1 MRYLKISLLAF
12 LITTS
17 YALAQEEVEAAGP
30 TNLDQLLELVKEGK
44 TKEQSANRKRES
56 EFKASRDKQD
66 QILKA
71 EQRELVRQEKI
82 ADQLEDEFI
91 KNQERL
97 RIEEEKYLKELG
109 SLNELFGHM
118 QSISTDSR
126 VTFESSLTAAEFKE
140 EFRQGERF
148 TDSAGIVS
156 DLDREDFL
164 KDLTKKMGDSTK
176 LPTISEI
183 ERVWYE
189 IMREMKATGEVSRFT
204 TTVINV
210 DGTQTECDV
219 VRVGVYNAVC
229 DNKYLEYVPA
239 KGQYQFLA
247 RQPAGRYTNSAS
259 RLSDADISSGY
270 VSFSVDPSGPSG
282 GALLA
287 NLVQNPSLWERIQ
300 QGGIIGYI
308 ILAIGG
314 ITLLYAIY
322 KYTMLW
328 IMSRQVHA
336 QLGSDSPSDSN
347 PLGRVL
353 KVGKSHMKD
362 ELDRL
367 ELKLAEAIMGER
379 PAIERGIS
387 FVKIVSVVA
396 PLAGLLG
403 TVTGMIIT
411 FQQITLF
418 GTGDPKI
425 MAGGI
430 SQALV
435 TTVLGLVVA
444 IPTTLAHSFLQSSAR
459 SVVDVLEEQATG
471 IVAEKAK

>member
-1 MRYLKISLLAF
+1 MKYLKIFLISLLIF
-12 LITTS
+12 SS
-17 YALAQEEVEAAGP
+17 YTFTQEADVDAP
-30 TNLDQLLELVKEGK
+30 TNLDKLLELVKEGK
-44 TKEQSANRKRES
+44 SKEQSENTKREA
-56 EFKASRDKQD
+56 EFKAARDQQD

-71 EQRELVRQEKI
+71 EQRELARQERI
-82 ADQLEDEFI
+82 ADQLEEEFR
-91 KNQERL
+91 KNQEKL
-97 RIEEEKYLKELG
+97 RIAEEAYLKQLG

-118 QSISTDSR
+118 QSITTDSR
-126 VTFESSLTAAEFKE
+126 VTFESSLTAAEFGK
-140 EFRQGERF
+140 
-148 TDSAGIVS
+148 
-156 DLDREDFL
+156 DREKFL
-164 KDLTKKMGDSTK
+164 GDLTQKMGESTE
-176 LPTISEI
+176 LPTIEEI

-204 TTVINV
+204 ATVINV

-229 DNKYLEYVPA
+229 GNSYLEYVPT

-247 RQPAGRYTNSAS
+247 RQPAGRYTSSAGRVS
-259 RLSDADISSGY
+259 SADASSGY

-287 NLVQNPSLWERIQ
+287 NLVQNPSLLERIN

-322 KYTMLW
+322 KYVMLY
-328 IMSRQVHA
+328 MMGREVEA
-336 QLGSDSPSDSN
+336 QLASSTPNSNN

-353 KVGKSHMKD
+353 KVGASHMK
-362 ELDRL
+362 ETIDRL
-367 ELKLAEAIMGER
+367 ELKLAEAIMAER
-379 PAIERGIS
+379 PSIERGIS

-403 TVTGMIIT
+403 TVTGMIVT

>member
-1 MRYLKISLLAF
+1 MKYIKITLFSF
-12 LITTS
+12 LILSS
-17 YALAQEEVEAAGP
+17 YIHAQEGVEKAP
-30 TNLDQLLELVKEGK
+30 TNLDQLLELVKKGK
-44 TKEQSANRKRES
+44 FQEQAENRKREV
-56 EFKASRDKQD
+56 EFKAKVDEQD
-66 QILKA
+66 AILRR
-71 EQRELVRQEKI
+71 EQRELERQERI
-82 ADQLEDEFI
+82 ADQLEEEF
-91 KNQERL
+91 KNNQERI
-97 RIEEEKYLKELG
+97 RVAEEAYLKKLG
-109 SLNELFGHM
+109 SLNEIFGHI
-118 QSISTDSR
+118 QSVSTDSR
-126 VTFESSLTAAEFKE
+126 VTFESSLYAAEYKE
-140 EFRQGERF
+140 EFAEKKRKGE
-148 TDSAGIVS
+148 AEYEIG
-156 DLDREDFL
+156 REEFL
-164 KDLTKKMGDSTK
+164 IGLSKDMSGGLV
-176 LPTISEI
+176 LPTIADLK
-183 ERVWYE
+183 RVMVE
-189 IMREMKATGEVSRFT
+189 MFEEMKASAEVSRFT
-204 TTVINV
+204 TNVINV
-210 DGTQTECDV
+210 DGTQTECEV
-219 VRVGVYNAVC
+219 VRIGVYNAVC
-229 DNKYLEYVPA
+229 GDKYLEYVPA

-247 RQPAGRYTNSAS
+247 RQPAGRYTNSAD
-259 RLSDADISSGY
+259 RISDADVSSGY

-287 NLVQNPSLWERIQ
+287 NLVQNPSLLERIQ

-314 ITLLYAIY
+314 ITLLYAIF
-322 KYTMLW
+322 KYVMLW
-328 IMSRQVHA
+328 LTSRAVHA
-336 QLGSDSPSDSN
+336 QLSSTTPNQSN

-353 KVGKSHMKD
+353 SVGKTHMKD
-362 ELDRL
+362 EIDRL

>member
-1 MRYLKISLLAF
+1 MKYIKIILLTSLIAS
-12 LITTS
+12 S
-17 YALAQEEVEAAGP
+17 YVFAQEEVETPPP
-30 TNLDQLLELVKEGK
+30 TNLDKLLELVKEGK
-44 TKEQSANRKRES
+44 TKEQSANRKREA

-71 EQRELVRQEKI
+71 EQRELARQERI
-82 ADQLEDEFI
+82 ADQLEEEFK
-91 KNQERL
+91 KNQEKL
-97 RIEEEKYLKELG
+97 RIAEEAYLKQLG

-126 VTFESSLTAAEFKE
+126 VTFESSLTAAEFGK
-140 EFRQGERF
+140 
-148 TDSAGIVS
+148 
-156 DLDREDFL
+156 DREEFL
-164 KDLTKKMGDSTK
+164 KDLTKKMGESTQ

-189 IMREMKATGEVSRFT
+189 IMREMKATGEVSRFSA
-204 TTVINV
+204 TVINV

-229 DNKYLEYVPA
+229 GNKYLEYVPS

-247 RQPAGRYTNSAS
+247 RQPAGRYTSSAS
-259 RLSDADISSGY
+259 RLSGADSSSGY

-314 ITLLYAIY
+314 ITLIYAIY

-328 IMSRQVHA
+328 VMSRQVHA
-336 QLGSDSPSDSN
+336 QLGSDTPSDSN

-362 ELDRL
+362 EIDRL

>member
-1 MRYLKISLLAF
+1 MKYLKIFLLSLL
-12 LITTS
+12 ISSS
-17 YALAQEEVEAAGP
+17 YTFAQEADVDAP
-30 TNLDQLLELVKEGK
+30 TNLDKLLELVKEGK
-44 TKEQSANRKRES
+44 SKEQSENTKREA
-56 EFKASRDKQD
+56 EFKAARDQQD

-71 EQRELVRQEKI
+71 EQRELARQERI
-82 ADQLEDEFI
+82 ADQLEEEFR
-91 KNQERL
+91 KNQEKL
-97 RIEEEKYLKELG
+97 RIAEEAYFKQLG

-118 QSISTDSR
+118 QSITTDSR
-126 VTFESSLTAAEFKE
+126 VTFESSLTAAEFGKE
-140 EFRQGERF
+140 
-148 TDSAGIVS
+148 
-156 DLDREDFL
+156 REKFL
-164 KDLTKKMGDSTK
+164 GDLTQKMGESTE
-176 LPTISEI
+176 LPTIEEI

-204 TTVINV
+204 ATVINV

-229 DNKYLEYVPA
+229 GNSYLEYVPT

-247 RQPAGRYTNSAS
+247 RQPAGRYTSSAGRVS
-259 RLSDADISSGY
+259 NADGSSGY

-287 NLVQNPSLWERIQ
+287 NLVQNPSLLERIN

-322 KYTMLW
+322 KYVMLY
-328 IMSRQVHA
+328 MMGREVEA
-336 QLGSDSPSDSN
+336 QLASSTPNSNN

-353 KVGKSHMKD
+353 KVGASHMK
-362 ELDRL
+362 ETIDRL
-367 ELKLAEAIMGER
+367 ELKLAEAIMAER
-379 PAIERGIS
+379 PSIERGIS

-403 TVTGMIIT
+403 TVTGMIVT

>member
-1 MRYLKISLLAF
+1 MKYLKIFLLSLLIF
-12 LITTS
+12 SS
-17 YALAQEEVEAAGP
+17 YTFAQEADVGAP
-30 TNLDQLLELVKEGK
+30 TNLDKLLELVKEGK
-44 TKEQSANRKRES
+44 SKEQSENTKREA
-56 EFKASRDKQD
+56 EFKAARDQQD

-71 EQRELVRQEKI
+71 EQRELARQERI
-82 ADQLEDEFI
+82 ADQLEEEFR
-91 KNQERL
+91 KNQEKL
-97 RIEEEKYLKELG
+97 RIAEEAYLKQLG

-118 QSISTDSR
+118 QSITTDSR
-126 VTFESSLTAAEFKE
+126 VTFESSLTAAEFGK
-140 EFRQGERF
+140 
-148 TDSAGIVS
+148 
-156 DLDREDFL
+156 DREKFL
-164 KDLTKKMGDSTK
+164 GDLTQKMGESTE
-176 LPTISEI
+176 LPTIEEI

-204 TTVINV
+204 ATVINV

-229 DNKYLEYVPA
+229 GNSYLEYVPT

-247 RQPAGRYTNSAS
+247 RQPAGRYTSSAGRVS
-259 RLSDADISSGY
+259 NAVASSGY

-287 NLVQNPSLWERIQ
+287 NLVQNPSLLERIN

-322 KYTMLW
+322 KYVMLY
-328 IMSRQVHA
+328 MMGREVEA
-336 QLGSDSPSDSN
+336 QLASSTPNSNN

-353 KVGKSHMKD
+353 KVGASHMK
-362 ELDRL
+362 ETIDRL
-367 ELKLAEAIMGER
+367 ELKLAEAIMAER
-379 PAIERGIS
+379 PSIERGIS

-403 TVTGMIIT
+403 TVTGMIVT

>member
-1 MRYLKISLLAF
+1 MKKLLFTLLFVLLAF
-12 LITTS
+12 FNIN
-17 YALAQEEVEAAGP
+17 AQEELEVVEP
-30 TNLDQLLELVKEGK
+30 SNLDMLLELVKEGK
-44 TKEQSANRKRES
+44 SKEQAENDRREDEFISARNRQGE
-56 EFKASRDKQD
+56 
-66 QILKA
+66 ILAA
-71 EQRELVRQEKI
+71 EQRELARQERI
-82 ADQLEDEFI
+82 ADELEEVFI
-91 KNQERL
+91 ANQEKL
-97 RIEEEKYLKELG
+97 RIAEEAYLKQLG

-126 VTFESSLTAAEFKE
+126 VTFETSLTAAEFGKE
-140 EFRQGERF
+140 
-148 TDSAGIVS
+148 
-156 DLDREDFL
+156 RETFL
-164 KDLTKKMGDSTK
+164 GDLTSKMGESTE
-176 LPTISEI
+176 LPTILEI

-189 IMREMKATGEVSRFT
+189 IMREMKATGEVVRFNT
-204 TTVINV
+204 NVINV
-210 DGTQTECDV
+210 DGSQAECDV
-219 VRVGVYNAVC
+219 VRIGVYNAVC
-229 DNKYLEYVPA
+229 GSSYLEYVPS

-247 RQPAGRYTNSAS
+247 RQPAGRYTGSAS
-259 RLSDADISSGY
+259 RVSNADAASGY

-287 NLVQNPSLWERIQ
+287 NLIQNPSLLERIN
-300 QGGIIGYI
+300 QGGLIGYI
-308 ILAIGG
+308 ILLIGG
-314 ITLLYAIY
+314 ITLLFAIY
-322 KYTMLW
+322 KYVSLFLLG
-328 IMSRQVHA
+328 RAVDE
-336 QLGSDSPSDSN
+336 QLTSSSYGDN

-353 KVGKSHMKD
+353 SVGETHMKD
-362 ELDRL
+362 AIDRL
-367 ELKLAEAIMGER
+367 ELKLAESIMAER

>member
-1 MRYLKISLLAF
+1 MKKLLFTLLFVLLAF
-12 LITTS
+12 FNIN
-17 YALAQEEVEAAGP
+17 AQEELEVVEP
-30 TNLDQLLELVKEGK
+30 SNLDMLLELVKEGK
-44 TKEQSANRKRES
+44 SKEQAENDRREDEFISARNRQGE
-56 EFKASRDKQD
+56 
-66 QILKA
+66 ILAA
-71 EQRELVRQEKI
+71 EQRELARQERI
-82 ADQLEDEFI
+82 ADELEEIFI
-91 KNQERL
+91 ANQEKL
-97 RIEEEKYLKELG
+97 RIAEEAYLKQLG

-126 VTFESSLTAAEFKE
+126 VTFETSLTAAEFGKE
-140 EFRQGERF
+140 
-148 TDSAGIVS
+148 
-156 DLDREDFL
+156 RETFL
-164 KDLTKKMGDSTK
+164 GNLTSKMGESTE
-176 LPTISEI
+176 LPTILEI

-189 IMREMKATGEVSRFT
+189 IMREMKATGEVVRFNT
-204 TTVINV
+204 NVINV
-210 DGTQTECDV
+210 DGSQAECDV
-219 VRVGVYNAVC
+219 VRIGVYNAVC
-229 DNKYLEYVPA
+229 GSSYLEYVPS

-247 RQPAGRYTNSAS
+247 RQPAGRYTGSAS
-259 RLSDADISSGY
+259 RVSNADAASGY

-287 NLVQNPSLWERIQ
+287 NLIQNPSLLERIN
-300 QGGIIGYI
+300 QGGLIGYI
-308 ILAIGG
+308 ILLIGG
-314 ITLLYAIY
+314 ITLLFAIY
-322 KYTMLW
+322 KYVSLFLLG
-328 IMSRQVHA
+328 RAVGE
-336 QLGSDSPSDSN
+336 QLTSSSYGDN

-353 KVGKSHMKD
+353 SVGETHMKD
-362 ELDRL
+362 AIDRL
-367 ELKLAEAIMGER
+367 ELKLAESIMAER

>member
-1 MRYLKISLLAF
+1 MKYLKIFLLSLLIAS
-12 LITTS
+12 S
-17 YALAQEEVEAAGP
+17 YTFAQEADVDAP
-30 TNLDQLLELVKEGK
+30 TNLDKLLELVKEGK
-44 TKEQSANRKRES
+44 SKEQSENTKREA
-56 EFKASRDKQD
+56 EFKAARDQQD

-71 EQRELVRQEKI
+71 EQRELARQERI
-82 ADQLEDEFI
+82 ADQLEEEFR
-91 KNQERL
+91 KNQEKL
-97 RIEEEKYLKELG
+97 RIAEEAYLKQLG

-118 QSISTDSR
+118 QSITTDSR
-126 VTFESSLTAAEFKE
+126 VTFESSLTAAEFGK
-140 EFRQGERF
+140 
-148 TDSAGIVS
+148 
-156 DLDREDFL
+156 DREKFL
-164 KDLTKKMGDSTK
+164 GDLTQKMGESTE
-176 LPTISEI
+176 LPTIEEI

-204 TTVINV
+204 ATVINV

-229 DNKYLEYVPA
+229 GNSYLEYVPT

-247 RQPAGRYTNSAS
+247 RQPAGRYTSSAG
-259 RLSDADISSGY
+259 RVSDADASSGY

-287 NLVQNPSLWERIQ
+287 NLVQNPSLLERIN

-322 KYTMLW
+322 KYVMLY
-328 IMSRQVHA
+328 MMGREVEA
-336 QLGSDSPSDSN
+336 QLASSTPNSNN

-353 KVGKSHMKD
+353 KVGASHMK
-362 ELDRL
+362 ETIDRL
-367 ELKLAEAIMGER
+367 ELKLAEAIMAER
-379 PAIERGIS
+379 PSIERGIS

-403 TVTGMIIT
+403 TVTGMIVT

>member
-1 MRYLKISLLAF
+1 MKYLKIILLTS
-12 LITTS
+12 LITSS
-17 YALAQEEVEAAGP
+17 YIFAQEVETPPP
-30 TNLDQLLELVKEGK
+30 TNLDKLLELVKEGK
-44 TKEQSANRKRES
+44 TKEQSENRKREA

-71 EQRELVRQEKI
+71 EQRELARQERI
-82 ADQLEDEFI
+82 ADQLEAEFK
-91 KNQERL
+91 KNQEKL
-97 RIEEEKYLKELG
+97 RIAEEAYLKQLG

-126 VTFESSLTAAEFKE
+126 VTFESSLTAAEFGK
-140 EFRQGERF
+140 
-148 TDSAGIVS
+148 
-156 DLDREDFL
+156 DREEFL
-164 KDLTKKMGDSTK
+164 KDLTKKMGESTQ

-189 IMREMKATGEVSRFT
+189 IMREMKATGEVSRFSA
-204 TTVINV
+204 TVINV

-229 DNKYLEYVPA
+229 GNKYLEYVPS

-247 RQPAGRYTNSAS
+247 RQPAGRYTSSAS
-259 RLSDADISSGY
+259 RLSGADSSSGY

-314 ITLLYAIY
+314 ITLIYAIY

-328 IMSRQVHA
+328 VMSRQVHA
-336 QLGSDSPSDSN
+336 QLGSDTPSDSN

-362 ELDRL
+362 EIDRL

>member
-1 MRYLKISLLAF
+1 MNNIKYLLTLLLLVSF
-12 LITTS
+12 S
-17 YALAQEEVEAAGP
+17 SFAQESDEPAP
-30 TNLDQLLELVKEGK
+30 TNLDKLLELVKEGK
-44 TKEQSANRKRES
+44 DQEQSENDLREE
-56 EFKASRDKQD
+56 EFKNSRDRQ
-66 QILKA
+66 QEILSA
-71 EQRELVRQEKI
+71 EQRELARQERI
-82 ADQLEDEFI
+82 ADELEEIFRA
-91 KNQERL
+91 NQELL
-97 RIEEEKYLKELG
+97 RVAEEAYLKQLG

-126 VTFESSLTAAEFKE
+126 VTFETSLTAAEFGK
-140 EFRQGERF
+140 
-148 TDSAGIVS
+148 
-156 DLDREDFL
+156 DRESFL
-164 KDLTKKMGDSTK
+164 GELTSKMGDATS
-176 LPTISEI
+176 LPTITEI

-189 IMREMKATGEVSRFT
+189 IMREMKATGEVVKFNTS
-204 TTVINV
+204 VINV
-210 DGTQTECDV
+210 DGTSVDCEV

-229 DNKYLEYVPA
+229 GNKYLEYVPT

-247 RQPAGRYTNSAS
+247 RQPASRYTSSAGRVS
-259 RLSDADISSGY
+259 NADASSGY
-270 VSFSVDPSGPSG
+270 VSFSIDPSGPSG

-287 NLVQNPSLWERIQ
+287 NLIQNPSLLERID

-314 ITLLYAIY
+314 ITLVFAIY
-322 KYTMLW
+322 KYVILYLMN
-328 IMSRQVHA
+328 REVND
-336 QLGSDSPSDSN
+336 QLGTDQAGDN

-353 KVGKSHMKD
+353 SVGQTHMKD
-362 ELDRL
+362 EIDRL
-367 ELKLAEAIMGER
+367 ELKLAEAIMAER
-379 PAIERGIS
+379 PSIERGIS

>member
-1 MRYLKISLLAF
+1 MKYLRILLLSLL
-12 LITTS
+12 IISS
-17 YALAQEEVEAAGP
+17 YAFAQETDVEAP
-30 TNLDQLLELVKEGK
+30 TNLDKLLELVKEGK
-44 TKEQSANRKRES
+44 SKEQTENTKREA
-56 EFKASRDKQD
+56 EFKAARDQQD

-71 EQRELVRQEKI
+71 EQRELARQERI
-82 ADQLEDEFI
+82 ADQLEEEFR
-91 KNQERL
+91 KNQEKL
-97 RIEEEKYLKELG
+97 RIAEEAYLKQLG

-118 QSISTDSR
+118 QSITTDSR
-126 VTFESSLTAAEFKE
+126 VTFESSLTAAEFGK
-140 EFRQGERF
+140 
-148 TDSAGIVS
+148 
-156 DLDREDFL
+156 DREKFL
-164 KDLTKKMGDSTK
+164 GELTQKMGESTE
-176 LPTISEI
+176 LPTIEEI

-189 IMREMKATGEVSRFT
+189 IMREMKATGEVSSFT
-204 TTVINV
+204 ATVINV

-229 DNKYLEYVPA
+229 GNSYLEYVPT

-247 RQPAGRYTNSAS
+247 RQPAGRYTSSAGRVS
-259 RLSDADISSGY
+259 NADASSGY

-287 NLVQNPSLWERIQ
+287 NLVQNPSLLERIN

-322 KYTMLW
+322 KYVMLW
-328 IMSRQVHA
+328 MMGREVEA
-336 QLGSDSPSDSN
+336 QLASSTPNSNN

-353 KVGKSHMKD
+353 KVGASHMK
-362 ELDRL
+362 ETIDRL
-367 ELKLAEAIMGER
+367 ELKLAEAIMAER
-379 PAIERGIS
+379 PSIERGIS

-403 TVTGMIIT
+403 TVTGMIVT

>member
-1 MRYLKISLLAF
+1 MKYLKIFLISLL
-12 LITTS
+12 ISSS
-17 YALAQEEVEAAGP
+17 YVYAQEADVEAP
-30 TNLDQLLELVKEGK
+30 TNLDKLLELVKEGK
-44 TKEQSANRKRES
+44 SKEQSENNKREA
-56 EFKASRDKQD
+56 EFKAARDQQD

-71 EQRELVRQEKI
+71 EQRELARQERI
-82 ADQLEDEFI
+82 ADQLEEEFR
-91 KNQERL
+91 KNQEKL
-97 RIEEEKYLKELG
+97 RIAEEAYLKQLG

-118 QSISTDSR
+118 QSITTDSR
-126 VTFESSLTAAEFKE
+126 VTFESSLTAAEFGK
-140 EFRQGERF
+140 
-148 TDSAGIVS
+148 
-156 DLDREDFL
+156 DREKFL
-164 KDLTKKMGDSTK
+164 GDLTQKMGESTE
-176 LPTISEI
+176 LPTIEEI

-204 TTVINV
+204 ATVINV

-229 DNKYLEYVPA
+229 GNSYLEYVPT

-247 RQPAGRYTNSAS
+247 RQPAGRYTSSAGRVS
-259 RLSDADISSGY
+259 NADASSGY

-287 NLVQNPSLWERIQ
+287 NLVQNPSLIERIN

-322 KYTMLW
+322 KYVMLW
-328 IMSRQVHA
+328 MMGREVQA
-336 QLGSDSPSDSN
+336 QLASSTPNSNN

-353 KVGKSHMKD
+353 KVGASHMK
-362 ELDRL
+362 ETIDRL
-367 ELKLAEAIMGER
+367 ELKLAEAIMAER
-379 PAIERGIS
+379 PSIERGIS

-403 TVTGMIIT
+403 TVTGMIVT

>member
-1 MRYLKISLLAF
+1 MKYLKIFLFSLL
-12 LITTS
+12 ISSS
-17 YALAQEEVEAAGP
+17 YTFAQEADVDAP
-30 TNLDQLLELVKEGK
+30 TNLDKLLELVKEGK
-44 TKEQSANRKRES
+44 SKEQSENTKREA
-56 EFKASRDKQD
+56 EFKAARDQQD

-71 EQRELVRQEKI
+71 EQRELARQERI
-82 ADQLEDEFI
+82 ADQLEEEFR
-91 KNQERL
+91 KNQEKL
-97 RIEEEKYLKELG
+97 RIAEEAYLKQLG

-118 QSISTDSR
+118 QSITTDSR
-126 VTFESSLTAAEFKE
+126 VTFESSLTAAEFGKE
-140 EFRQGERF
+140 
-148 TDSAGIVS
+148 
-156 DLDREDFL
+156 REKFL
-164 KDLTKKMGDSTK
+164 GDLTQKMGESTE
-176 LPTISEI
+176 LPTIEEI

-204 TTVINV
+204 ATVINV

-229 DNKYLEYVPA
+229 GNSYLEYVPT

-247 RQPAGRYTNSAS
+247 RQPAGRYTSSAGRVS
-259 RLSDADISSGY
+259 NADGSSGY

-287 NLVQNPSLWERIQ
+287 NLVQNPSLLERIN

-322 KYTMLW
+322 KYVMLY
-328 IMSRQVHA
+328 MMGREVEA
-336 QLGSDSPSDSN
+336 QLASSTPNSNN

-353 KVGKSHMKD
+353 KVGASHMK
-362 ELDRL
+362 ETIDRL
-367 ELKLAEAIMGER
+367 ELKLAEAIMAER
-379 PAIERGIS
+379 PSIERGIS

-403 TVTGMIIT
+403 TVTGMIVT

>member
-1 MRYLKISLLAF
+1 MKLLKILLFSLLIF
-12 LITTS
+12 SS
-17 YALAQEEVEAAGP
+17 YIFAQEADVEAP
-30 TNLDQLLELVKEGK
+30 TNLDKLLELVKEGK
-44 TKEQSANRKRES
+44 SKEQSENTKREE
-56 EFKASRDKQD
+56 EFKAARDQQD

-71 EQRELVRQEKI
+71 EQRELARQERI
-82 ADQLEDEFI
+82 ADQLEEEFR
-91 KNQERL
+91 KNQEKL
-97 RIEEEKYLKELG
+97 RIAEEAYLKQLG

-118 QSISTDSR
+118 QSITTDSR
-126 VTFESSLTAAEFKE
+126 VTFESSLTAAEFGKE
-140 EFRQGERF
+140 
-148 TDSAGIVS
+148 
-156 DLDREDFL
+156 REKFL
-164 KDLTKKMGDSTK
+164 GDLTQKMGESTE
-176 LPTISEI
+176 LPTIEEI

-204 TTVINV
+204 ATVINV

-219 VRVGVYNAVC
+219 VRIGVYNAVC
-229 DNKYLEYVPA
+229 GNNYLEYVPT

-247 RQPAGRYTNSAS
+247 RQPAGRYTSSAGRVS
-259 RLSDADISSGY
+259 NADASNGY

-287 NLVQNPSLWERIQ
+287 NLVQNPSLGERIN

-314 ITLLYAIY
+314 ITLLFAIY
-322 KYTMLW
+322 KYVMLW
-328 IMSRQVHA
+328 MMGREVEA
-336 QLGSDSPSDSN
+336 QQANLGSPNSNN

-353 KVGKSHMKD
+353 KVGESYMK
-362 ELDRL
+362 ENIDRL
-367 ELKLAEAIMGER
+367 ELKLAEEIMKER
-379 PAIERGIS
+379 PPIERGIS

-403 TVTGMIIT
+403 TVTGMIVT

>member
-1 MRYLKISLLAF
+1 MKYIKIFLISLL
-12 LITTS
+12 ISSS
-17 YALAQEEVEAAGP
+17 YVFSQEADVEVP
-30 TNLDQLLELVKEGK
+30 TNLDKLLELVKEGK
-44 TKEQSANRKRES
+44 SKEQAENNKREE
-56 EFKASRDKQD
+56 EFKAARDQQD

-71 EQRELVRQEKI
+71 EQRELARQERI
-82 ADQLEDEFI
+82 ADQLEEEFR
-91 KNQERL
+91 KNQEKL
-97 RIEEEKYLKELG
+97 RIAEEAYLKQLG

-118 QSISTDSR
+118 QSITTDSR
-126 VTFESSLTAAEFKE
+126 VTFESSLTAAEFGK
-140 EFRQGERF
+140 
-148 TDSAGIVS
+148 
-156 DLDREDFL
+156 DREKFL
-164 KDLTKKMGDSTK
+164 GDLTQKMGESTE
-176 LPTISEI
+176 LPTIEEI

-204 TTVINV
+204 ATVINV

-229 DNKYLEYVPA
+229 GNSYLEYVPT

-247 RQPAGRYTNSAS
+247 RQPAGRYTSSAGRVS
-259 RLSDADISSGY
+259 NADASSGY

-287 NLVQNPSLWERIQ
+287 NLVQNPSLLERIN

-322 KYTMLW
+322 KYVMLW
-328 IMSRQVHA
+328 MMGREVQA
-336 QLGSDSPSDSN
+336 QLASSTPNSNN

-353 KVGKSHMKD
+353 KVGASHMK
-362 ELDRL
+362 ETIDRL
-367 ELKLAEAIMGER
+367 ELKLAEAIMAER
-379 PAIERGIS
+379 PSIERGIS

-403 TVTGMIIT
+403 TVTGMIVT

>member
-1 MRYLKISLLAF
+1 MRIAEEAYLK
-12 LITTS
+12 
-17 YALAQEEVEAAGP
+17 Q
-30 TNLDQLLELVKEGK
+30 
-44 TKEQSANRKRES
+44 
-56 EFKASRDKQD
+56 
-66 QILKA
+66 
-71 EQRELVRQEKI
+71 
-82 ADQLEDEFI
+82 
-91 KNQERL
+91 
-97 RIEEEKYLKELG
+97 LG

-126 VTFESSLTAAEFKE
+126 VTFESSLTAAEFGK
-140 EFRQGERF
+140 
-148 TDSAGIVS
+148 
-156 DLDREDFL
+156 DREEFL
-164 KDLTKKMGDSTK
+164 KDLTKKMGESTQ

-189 IMREMKATGEVSRFT
+189 IMREMKATGEVSRFSA
-204 TTVINV
+204 TVINV

-229 DNKYLEYVPA
+229 GNKYLEYVPS

-247 RQPAGRYTNSAS
+247 RQPAGRYTSSAS
-259 RLSDADISSGY
+259 RLSGADSSNGY

-314 ITLLYAIY
+314 ITLIYAIY

-328 IMSRQVHA
+328 VMSRQVHA
-336 QLGSDSPSDSN
+336 QLGSDTPSDSN

-362 ELDRL
+362 EIDRL

>member
-1 MRYLKISLLAF
+1 MKYLKIFLLSLLIF
-12 LITTS
+12 SS
-17 YALAQEEVEAAGP
+17 YIFSQEADVDAP
-30 TNLDQLLELVKEGK
+30 TNLDKLLELVKEGK
-44 TKEQSANRKRES
+44 SKEQSENTKREA
-56 EFKASRDKQD
+56 EFKAARDQQD
-66 QILKA
+66 QILKT
-71 EQRELVRQEKI
+71 EQRELARQERI
-82 ADQLEDEFI
+82 ADQLEEEFR
-91 KNQERL
+91 KNQEKL
-97 RIEEEKYLKELG
+97 RIAEEAYLKQLG

-118 QSISTDSR
+118 QSITTDSR
-126 VTFESSLTAAEFKE
+126 VTFESSLTAAEFGK
-140 EFRQGERF
+140 
-148 TDSAGIVS
+148 
-156 DLDREDFL
+156 DREKFL
-164 KDLTKKMGDSTK
+164 GDLTQKMGESTE
-176 LPTISEI
+176 LPTIEEI

-204 TTVINV
+204 ATVINV

-229 DNKYLEYVPA
+229 GNSYLEYVPT

-247 RQPAGRYTNSAS
+247 RQPAGRYTSSAGRVS
-259 RLSDADISSGY
+259 NADASSGY

-287 NLVQNPSLWERIQ
+287 NLVQNPSLLERIN

-322 KYTMLW
+322 KYVMLY
-328 IMSRQVHA
+328 MMGREVEA
-336 QLGSDSPSDSN
+336 QLASSTPNSNN

-353 KVGKSHMKD
+353 KVGASHMK
-362 ELDRL
+362 ETIDRL
-367 ELKLAEAIMGER
+367 ELKLAEAIMAER
-379 PAIERGIS
+379 PSIERGIS

-403 TVTGMIIT
+403 TVTGMIVT

>member
-1 MRYLKISLLAF
+1 MKYLKIVLLTSLIAS
-12 LITTS
+12 S
-17 YALAQEEVEAAGP
+17 YVFAQEVETPPP
-30 TNLDQLLELVKEGK
+30 TNLDKLLELVKEGK
-44 TKEQSANRKRES
+44 TKEQSENRKREA

-71 EQRELVRQEKI
+71 EQRELARQERI
-82 ADQLEDEFI
+82 ADQLEEEFK
-91 KNQERL
+91 KNQEKL
-97 RIEEEKYLKELG
+97 RIAEEAYLKQLG

-126 VTFESSLTAAEFKE
+126 VTFESSLTAAEFGK
-140 EFRQGERF
+140 
-148 TDSAGIVS
+148 
-156 DLDREDFL
+156 DREEFL
-164 KDLTKKMGDSTK
+164 KDLTKKMGESTQ

-189 IMREMKATGEVSRFT
+189 IMREMKATGEVSRFSA
-204 TTVINV
+204 TVINV

-229 DNKYLEYVPA
+229 GNKYLEYVPS

-247 RQPAGRYTNSAS
+247 RQPAGRYTSSAS
-259 RLSDADISSGY
+259 RLSEADSSSGY

-314 ITLLYAIY
+314 ITLIYAIY

-328 IMSRQVHA
+328 VMSRQVHA
-336 QLGSDSPSDSN
+336 QLGSDTPSDSN

-362 ELDRL
+362 EIDRL

>member
-1 MRYLKISLLAF
+1 MKYFKIFLLISLIF
-12 LITTS
+12 SS
-17 YALAQEEVEAAGP
+17 YTFAQEADVDAP
-30 TNLDQLLELVKEGK
+30 TNLDKLLELVKEGK
-44 TKEQSANRKRES
+44 SKEQSENTKREA
-56 EFKASRDKQD
+56 EFKAARDQQD

-71 EQRELVRQEKI
+71 EQRELARQERI
-82 ADQLEDEFI
+82 ADQLEEEFR
-91 KNQERL
+91 KNQEKL
-97 RIEEEKYLKELG
+97 RIAEEAYLKQLG

-118 QSISTDSR
+118 QSITTDSR
-126 VTFESSLTAAEFKE
+126 VTFESSLTAAEFGKE
-140 EFRQGERF
+140 
-148 TDSAGIVS
+148 
-156 DLDREDFL
+156 REKFL
-164 KDLTKKMGDSTK
+164 GDLTQKMGESTE
-176 LPTISEI
+176 LPTIEEI

-204 TTVINV
+204 ATVINV

-229 DNKYLEYVPA
+229 GNSYLEYVPT

-247 RQPAGRYTNSAS
+247 RQPAGRYTSSAGRVS
-259 RLSDADISSGY
+259 NADASSGY

-287 NLVQNPSLWERIQ
+287 NLVQNPSLLERIN

-322 KYTMLW
+322 KYVMLY
-328 IMSRQVHA
+328 MMGREVEA
-336 QLGSDSPSDSN
+336 QLASSTPNSNN

-353 KVGKSHMKD
+353 KVGASHMK
-362 ELDRL
+362 ETIDRL
-367 ELKLAEAIMGER
+367 ELKLAEAIMAER
-379 PAIERGIS
+379 PSIERGIS

-403 TVTGMIIT
+403 TVTGMIVT

>member
-1 MRYLKISLLAF
+1 MKYLKIFLLSLL
-12 LITTS
+12 ISSS
-17 YALAQEEVEAAGP
+17 YTFAQEANVDAP
-30 TNLDQLLELVKEGK
+30 TNLDKLLELVKEGK
-44 TKEQSANRKRES
+44 SKEQSENTKREA
-56 EFKASRDKQD
+56 EFKAARDQQD

-71 EQRELVRQEKI
+71 EQRELARQERI
-82 ADQLEDEFI
+82 ADQLEEEFR
-91 KNQERL
+91 KNQEKL
-97 RIEEEKYLKELG
+97 RIAEEAYLKQLG

-118 QSISTDSR
+118 QSITTDSR
-126 VTFESSLTAAEFKE
+126 VTFESSLTAAEFGK
-140 EFRQGERF
+140 
-148 TDSAGIVS
+148 
-156 DLDREDFL
+156 DREKFL
-164 KDLTKKMGDSTK
+164 GDLTQKMGESTE
-176 LPTISEI
+176 LPTIEEI

-204 TTVINV
+204 ATVINV

-229 DNKYLEYVPA
+229 GNSYLEYVPT

-247 RQPAGRYTNSAS
+247 RQPAGRYTSSAGRVS
-259 RLSDADISSGY
+259 SADASSGY

-287 NLVQNPSLWERIQ
+287 NLVQNPSLLERIN

-322 KYTMLW
+322 KYVMLY
-328 IMSRQVHA
+328 MMGREVEA
-336 QLGSDSPSDSN
+336 QLASSTPNSNN

-353 KVGKSHMKD
+353 KVGASHMK
-362 ELDRL
+362 ETIDRL
-367 ELKLAEAIMGER
+367 ELKLAEAIMAER
-379 PAIERGIS
+379 PSIERGIS

-403 TVTGMIIT
+403 TVTGMIVT

>member
-1 MRYLKISLLAF
+1 MKFLRII
-12 LITTS
+12 LITS
-17 YALAQEEVEAAGP
+17 LIAFYSEAQENEAPP

-44 TKEQSANRKRES
+44 SKEQAANKKREE
-56 EFKASRDKQD
+56 EFKRSRNNQAR
-66 QILKA
+66 ILQEEKD
-71 EQRELVRQEKI
+71 ELKRQEDI
-82 ADQLEDEFI
+82 ADALEEEFRL
-91 KNQERL
+91 NQEKL
-97 RIEEEKYLKELG
+97 RIAEEAYLKQLG

-126 VTFESSLTAAEFKE
+126 VTFESSLTAAEFGKDRE
-140 EFRQGERF
+140 EF
-148 TDSAGIVS
+148 
-156 DLDREDFL
+156 L
-164 KDLTKKMGDSTK
+164 KNLTAKMGESTE
-176 LPTISEI
+176 LPTIEEI
-183 ERVWYE
+183 EVVWYE
-189 IMREMKATGEVSRFT
+189 ILREMKATGEVSRFT

-210 DGTQTECDV
+210 DGTQTECEV
-219 VRVGVYNAVC
+219 VRIGVYNAVC
-229 DNKYLEYVPA
+229 GNKYLEYVPS

-247 RQPAGRYTNSAS
+247 RQPAGRYTSSAN
-259 RLSDADISSGY
+259 RISDAVPADGY

-314 ITLLYAIY
+314 ITLIYAIF
-322 KYTMLW
+322 KYVMLW
-328 IMSRQVHA
+328 LTSRNVQA
-336 QLGSDSPSDSN
+336 QLSSDTPSDSN

-362 ELDRL
+362 EIDRL

>member
-1 MRYLKISLLAF
+1 MKYIKITLFSF
-12 LITTS
+12 LILSS
-17 YALAQEEVEAAGP
+17 YIHAQEGVEKAP
-30 TNLDQLLELVKEGK
+30 TNLDQLLELVKKGK
-44 TKEQSANRKRES
+44 FQEQAENRKREV
-56 EFKASRDKQD
+56 EFKAKVDEQD
-66 QILKA
+66 AILRR
-71 EQRELVRQEKI
+71 EQRELERQERI
-82 ADQLEDEFI
+82 ADQLEEEF
-91 KNQERL
+91 KNNQERI
-97 RIEEEKYLKELG
+97 RVAEEAYLKKLG
-109 SLNELFGHM
+109 SLNEIFGHI
-118 QSISTDSR
+118 QSVSTDSR
-126 VTFESSLTAAEFKE
+126 VTFESSLYAAQYKE
-140 EFRQGERF
+140 EFAEKKRKGE
-148 TDSAGIVS
+148 AEYEIG
-156 DLDREDFL
+156 REEFL
-164 KDLTKKMGDSTK
+164 IGLSKDMSGGLV
-176 LPTISEI
+176 LPTIADLR
-183 ERVWYE
+183 RVMVE
-189 IMREMKATGEVSRFT
+189 MVDEMKASGEVSRFT
-204 TTVINV
+204 TNVINV
-210 DGTQTECDV
+210 DGTQTECEV
-219 VRVGVYNAVC
+219 VRIGVYNAVC
-229 DNKYLEYVPA
+229 GDKYLEYVPA

-247 RQPAGRYTNSAS
+247 RQPAGRYTNSAD
-259 RLSDADISSGY
+259 RISDADVSSGY

-287 NLVQNPSLWERIQ
+287 NLVQNPSLLERIQ

-314 ITLLYAIY
+314 ITLLYAIF
-322 KYTMLW
+322 KYVMLW
-328 IMSRQVHA
+328 LTSRAVHA
-336 QLGSDSPSDSN
+336 QLSSTTPNQSN

-353 KVGKSHMKD
+353 SVGKTHMKD
-362 ELDRL
+362 EIDRL

>member
-1 MRYLKISLLAF
+1 MKYLKIFLLSSLIF
-12 LITTS
+12 SS
-17 YALAQEEVEAAGP
+17 YIFSQEADVDAP
-30 TNLDQLLELVKEGK
+30 TNLDKLLELVKEGK
-44 TKEQSANRKRES
+44 SKEQSENTKREA
-56 EFKASRDKQD
+56 EFKAARDQQD

-71 EQRELVRQEKI
+71 EQRELARQERI
-82 ADQLEDEFI
+82 ADQLEEEFR
-91 KNQERL
+91 KNQEKL
-97 RIEEEKYLKELG
+97 RIAEEAYLKQLG

-118 QSISTDSR
+118 QSITTDSR
-126 VTFESSLTAAEFKE
+126 VTFESSLTAAEFGK
-140 EFRQGERF
+140 
-148 TDSAGIVS
+148 
-156 DLDREDFL
+156 DREKFL
-164 KDLTKKMGDSTK
+164 GDLTQKMGESTE
-176 LPTISEI
+176 LPTIEEI

-204 TTVINV
+204 ATVINV

-229 DNKYLEYVPA
+229 GNSYLEYVPT

-247 RQPAGRYTNSAS
+247 RQPAGRYTSSAG
-259 RLSDADISSGY
+259 RVSDADASSGY

-287 NLVQNPSLWERIQ
+287 NLVQNPSLLERIN

-322 KYTMLW
+322 KYVMLY
-328 IMSRQVHA
+328 MMGREVEA
-336 QLGSDSPSDSN
+336 QLASSTPNSNN

-353 KVGKSHMKD
+353 KVGASHMK
-362 ELDRL
+362 ETIDRL
-367 ELKLAEAIMGER
+367 ELKLAEAIMAER
-379 PAIERGIS
+379 PSIERGIS

-403 TVTGMIIT
+403 TVTGMIVT

>member
-1 MRYLKISLLAF
+1 MKYIKITLFSF
-12 LITTS
+12 LILSS
-17 YALAQEEVEAAGP
+17 YIHAQEGVEKAP
-30 TNLDQLLELVKEGK
+30 TNLDQLLELVKKGK
-44 TKEQSANRKRES
+44 FQEQAENRKREV
-56 EFKASRDKQD
+56 EFKAKVDEQD
-66 QILKA
+66 AILKR
-71 EQRELVRQEKI
+71 EQEELRNQEMI
-82 ADQLEDEFI
+82 ADQLEEEF
-91 KNQERL
+91 KNNQERI
-97 RIEEEKYLKELG
+97 RVAEEAYLKKLG
-109 SLNELFGHM
+109 SLNEIFGHI
-118 QSISTDSR
+118 QSVSTDSR
-126 VTFESSLTAAEFKE
+126 VTFESSLYAAEYKE
-140 EFRQGERF
+140 EFAEKKRKGE
-148 TDSAGIVS
+148 AEYEIG
-156 DLDREDFL
+156 REEFL
-164 KDLTKKMGDSTK
+164 IGLSKDMSGGLV
-176 LPTISEI
+176 LPTIADLR
-183 ERVWYE
+183 RVMVE
-189 IMREMKATGEVSRFT
+189 MVDEMKASGEVSRFT
-204 TTVINV
+204 TNVINV
-210 DGTQTECDV
+210 DGTQTECEV
-219 VRVGVYNAVC
+219 VRIGVYNAVC
-229 DNKYLEYVPA
+229 GDKYLEYVPA

-247 RQPAGRYTNSAS
+247 RQPAGRYTNSAD
-259 RLSDADISSGY
+259 RISDADVSSGY

-287 NLVQNPSLWERIQ
+287 NLVQNPSLLERIQ

-314 ITLLYAIY
+314 ITLLYAIF
-322 KYTMLW
+322 KYVMLW
-328 IMSRQVHA
+328 LTSRAVHA
-336 QLGSDSPSDSN
+336 QLSSTTPNQSN

-353 KVGKSHMKD
+353 SVGKTHMKD
-362 ELDRL
+362 EIDRL

>member
-1 MRYLKISLLAF
+1 MKLLKILLFSLLIF
-12 LITTS
+12 SS
-17 YALAQEEVEAAGP
+17 YIFAQEADVEAP
-30 TNLDQLLELVKEGK
+30 TNLDKLLELVKEGK
-44 TKEQSANRKRES
+44 SKEQSENTKREE
-56 EFKASRDKQD
+56 EFKAARDQQD

-71 EQRELVRQEKI
+71 EQRELARQERI
-82 ADQLEDEFI
+82 ADQLEEEFR
-91 KNQERL
+91 KNQEKL
-97 RIEEEKYLKELG
+97 RIAEEAYLKQLG

-118 QSISTDSR
+118 QSITTDSR
-126 VTFESSLTAAEFKE
+126 VTFESSLTAAEFGKE
-140 EFRQGERF
+140 
-148 TDSAGIVS
+148 
-156 DLDREDFL
+156 REKFL
-164 KDLTKKMGDSTK
+164 GDLTQKMGESTE
-176 LPTISEI
+176 LPTIEEI

-204 TTVINV
+204 ATVINV

-219 VRVGVYNAVC
+219 VRIGVYNAVC
-229 DNKYLEYVPA
+229 GNNYLEYVPT

-247 RQPAGRYTNSAS
+247 RQPAGRYTSSAGRVS
-259 RLSDADISSGY
+259 NADASNGY

-287 NLVQNPSLWERIQ
+287 NLVQNPSLGERIN

-314 ITLLYAIY
+314 ITLLFAIY
-322 KYTMLW
+322 KYVMLW
-328 IMSRQVHA
+328 MMGREVAEQ
-336 QLGSDSPSDSN
+336 QKNLGSPKENN

-353 KVGKSHMKD
+353 KVGESYMK
-362 ELDRL
+362 ENIDRL
-367 ELKLAEAIMGER
+367 ELKLAEEIMKER
-379 PAIERGIS
+379 PPIERGIS

-403 TVTGMIIT
+403 TVTGMIVT

>member
-1 MRYLKISLLAF
+1 MKYLKIFLLSLLIF
-12 LITTS
+12 SS
-17 YALAQEEVEAAGP
+17 YTFAQEADVDAP
-30 TNLDQLLELVKEGK
+30 TNLDKLLELVKEGK
-44 TKEQSANRKRES
+44 SKEQSENTKREA
-56 EFKASRDKQD
+56 EFKAARDQQD
-66 QILKA
+66 QILKT
-71 EQRELVRQEKI
+71 EQRELARQERI
-82 ADQLEDEFI
+82 ADQLEEEFR
-91 KNQERL
+91 KNQEKL
-97 RIEEEKYLKELG
+97 RIAEEAYLKQLG

-118 QSISTDSR
+118 QSIATDSR
-126 VTFESSLTAAEFKE
+126 VTFESSLTAAEFGK
-140 EFRQGERF
+140 
-148 TDSAGIVS
+148 
-156 DLDREDFL
+156 DREKFL
-164 KDLTKKMGDSTK
+164 GDLTQKMGESTE
-176 LPTISEI
+176 LPTIEEI

-204 TTVINV
+204 ATVINV

-229 DNKYLEYVPA
+229 GNSYLEYVPT

-247 RQPAGRYTNSAS
+247 RQPAGRYTSSAGRVS
-259 RLSDADISSGY
+259 NAVASSGY

-287 NLVQNPSLWERIQ
+287 NLVQNPSLLERIN

-322 KYTMLW
+322 KYFMLY
-328 IMSRQVHA
+328 MMGREVEA
-336 QLGSDSPSDSN
+336 QLASSTPNSNN

-353 KVGKSHMKD
+353 KVGASHMK
-362 ELDRL
+362 ETIDRL
-367 ELKLAEAIMGER
+367 ELKLAEAIMAER
-379 PAIERGIS
+379 PSIERGIS

-403 TVTGMIIT
+403 TVTGMIVT

>member
-1 MRYLKISLLAF
+1 MKYIKIFLISLL
-12 LITTS
+12 ISSS
-17 YALAQEEVEAAGP
+17 YVFSQEADVEAP
-30 TNLDQLLELVKEGK
+30 TNLDKLLELVKEGK
-44 TKEQSANRKRES
+44 SKEQSENNKREA
-56 EFKASRDKQD
+56 EFKAARDQQD

-71 EQRELVRQEKI
+71 EQRELARQERI
-82 ADQLEDEFI
+82 ADQLEEEFR
-91 KNQERL
+91 KNQEKL
-97 RIEEEKYLKELG
+97 RIAEEAYLKQLG

-118 QSISTDSR
+118 QSITTDSR
-126 VTFESSLTAAEFKE
+126 VTFESSLTAAEFGK
-140 EFRQGERF
+140 
-148 TDSAGIVS
+148 
-156 DLDREDFL
+156 DREKFL
-164 KDLTKKMGDSTK
+164 GDLTQKMGESTE
-176 LPTISEI
+176 LPTIEEI

-204 TTVINV
+204 ATVINV

-229 DNKYLEYVPA
+229 GNSYLEYVPT

-247 RQPAGRYTNSAS
+247 RQPAGRYTSSAGRVS
-259 RLSDADISSGY
+259 NADASSGY

-287 NLVQNPSLWERIQ
+287 NLVQNPSLIERIN

-322 KYTMLW
+322 KYVMLW
-328 IMSRQVHA
+328 MMGREVQA
-336 QLGSDSPSDSN
+336 QLASSTPNSNN

-353 KVGKSHMKD
+353 KVGASHMK
-362 ELDRL
+362 ETIDRL
-367 ELKLAEAIMGER
+367 ELKLAEAIMAER
-379 PAIERGIS
+379 PSIERGIS

-403 TVTGMIIT
+403 TVTGMIVT